1 MSTIDTAPLGHF
13 DRQLTLLP
21 LLENYE
27 TPQPELMTLE
37 EFTALDARAQ
47 AEFNDR
53 RIDRIAGNTDILTPD
68 LQELLREVHRASLR
82 ASRAVGRT
90 SVMVS
95 GPPTA
100 GKTTAAKH
108 VMVEALRR
116 HERQYPEWKELGHS
130 PVVYVETPS
139 SCTPKN
145 LMGRFLTFLGIRF
158 SAHTTVEERTKLVT
172 DALIRR
178 RTSLIVIDEMQNMA
192 FTGRGHSETQQA
204 TKNLMNAV
212 PAVPLYLGF
221 NLEQKLH
228 SDKGL
233 GEQFAARSTLVRLN
247 HFDTRNAEERK
258 LWGAIVYAFEKQLGL
273 LAQTP
278 KSLPAAHA
286 DYLRSRTRG
295 SLAALSRLLTTVALD
310 LIDAGDPTKEFI
322 TRKHMD
328 AVRLDLTS
336 EREYLRE
343 LNNAA
348 NAKKKVTVRAA

>member
-1 MSTIDTAPLGHF
+1 MSLIDDAPLGHF
-13 DRQLTLLP
+13 DRERTLLP
-21 LLENYE
+21 LLESYE
-27 TPQPELMTLE
+27 TPQPEAMTLE
-37 EFTALDARAQ
+37 EFTALDAA
-47 AEFNDR
+47 AKAAFNDR
-53 RIDRIAGNTDILTPD
+53 RVDRIAGNTDILTPD
-68 LQELLREVHRASLR
+68 LKDLLREVRRASLR
-82 ASRAVGRT
+82 MSRAVGRT

-108 VMVEALRR
+108 VMVDALRR
-116 HERQYPEWKELGHS
+116 HERQHPEWRTLGHS
-130 PVVYVETPS
+130 PIVYVETPS

-158 SAHTTVEERTKLVT
+158 TAHTTVEERTKLVT

-247 HFDTRNAEERK
+247 HFGRDTADERK
-258 LWGAIVYAFEKQLGL
+258 LWGAIVYAFESQLGL

-286 DYLRSRTRG
+286 DYLWSRTRG
-295 SLAALSRLLTTVALD
+295 SLSALSRLLTTVALD
-310 LIDAGDPTKEFI
+310 LIDAGDPTQEFI
-322 TRKHMD
+322 IREHMD
-328 AVRLDLTS
+328 TVRLDLTS
-336 EREYLRE
+336 EREYERE
-343 LNNAA
+343 GKRKSR
-348 NAKKKVTVRAA
+348 AKKATAHAA

>member
-1 MSTIDTAPLGHF
+1 MSCIDDAPLGHF
-13 DRQLTLLP
+13 DRERTLLP
-21 LLENYE
+21 LLEKHE
-27 TPQPELMTLE
+27 TPQPEPMTLDK
-37 EFTALDARAQ
+37 FTALGAQ
-47 AEFNDR
+47 EKVAFDDR
-53 RIDRIAGNTDILTPD
+53 RIQRIAGNTDILTPD
-68 LQELLREVHRASLR
+68 LKDLLREVHRASLR
-82 ASRAVGRT
+82 MSRAVGRT

-100 GKTTAAKH
+100 GKTTAAKY
-108 VMVEALRR
+108 VMVDALRR
-116 HERQYPEWKELGHS
+116 HERQYPEWRTLKHS

-145 LMGRFLTFLGIRF
+145 LMGRFLTFLGVRF
-158 SAHTTVEERTKLVT
+158 TAHTTVEERTKLAT

-192 FTGRGHSETQQA
+192 FNGRGHSETQQA

-247 HFDTRNAEERK
+247 HFGRDTVEERK
-258 LWGAIVYAFEKQLGL
+258 LWGAIVYAFETQLGL

-278 KSLPAAHA
+278 KTLPAAHA
-286 DYLRSRTRG
+286 DYLWSRTRG
-295 SLAALSRLLTTVALD
+295 SLSALSRLLTTVALD
-310 LIDAGDPTKEFI
+310 LIDAGDPTQEFI
-322 TRKHMD
+322 TREHMD
-328 AVRLDLTS
+328 TVRLDLTS
-336 EREYLRE
+336 EREYERE
-343 LNNAA
+343 GEKKAKGKNVVAHAA
-348 NAKKKVTVRAA
+348 

>member
-1 MSTIDTAPLGHF
+1 MSLIDDEPLGHF
-13 DRQLTLLP
+13 DRERTLLP
-21 LLENYE
+21 LLENYQ
-27 TPQPELMTLE
+27 TPQPEPMTLD
-37 EFTALDARAQ
+37 EFTALGAQ
-47 AEFNDR
+47 EKTAFNDR
-53 RIDRIAGNTDILTPD
+53 RIERIAGNTDILTPD
-68 LQELLREVHRASLR
+68 LKDLLREVHRASLR
-82 ASRAVGRT
+82 MSRAVGRT
-90 SVMVS
+90 SVVVS

-108 VMVEALRR
+108 VMVDALRR
-116 HERQYPEWKELGHS
+116 HERTHPEWRTLKHS

-145 LMGRFLTFLGIRF
+145 LMGRFLTFLGVRF
-158 SAHTTVEERTKLVT
+158 TAHTTVEERTKLVT

-192 FTGRGHSETQQA
+192 FNGRGHSETQQA

-228 SDKGL
+228 SDNGL

-247 HFDTRNAEERK
+247 HFDRDTVEERK
-258 LWGAIVYAFEKQLGL
+258 LWGAIVYAFETQLGL

-286 DYLRSRTRG
+286 DYLWSRTRG
-295 SLAALSRLLTTVALD
+295 SLSALSRLLTTVALD
-310 LIDAGDPTKEFI
+310 LIDAGDPTQEFI
-322 TRKHMD
+322 TREHM
-328 AVRLDLTS
+328 ATVRLDLTS
-336 EREYLRE
+336 EREYERE
-343 LNNAA
+343 GEKK
-348 NAKKKVTVRAA
+348 AKGKKVVAHAA